1 VSPGDNGATTAGACV
16 VVCTRTRD
24 RRLVAYERL
33 GIEPKVV
40 NLDPSQDAVQ
50 VARALNVLRTHYTP
64 SQRAIFAAA
73 RANATQGDGRWKSQL
88 RHPEVVTMAEAAKEV
103 GLSRSAVARAKRL
116 AREAAPEVVNAVKAG
131 KLTLHAAGQMAG
143 GRARSGFRGTADNA
157 PRRLRAG
164 LQTDGQRPR

>member
-24 RRLVAYERL
+24 RRLAACERL

-40 NLDPSQDAVQ
+40 NLDPSQDAGQ
-50 VARALNVLRTHYTP
+50 VARALNVLRTHYSP
-64 SQRAIFAAA
+64 SQRGMFAAE
-73 RANATQGDGRWKSQL
+73 RANLPRGVRP
-88 RHPEVVTMAEAAKEV
+88 HPGIPGCGVAAKTAAAEAGV
-103 GLSRSAVARAKRL
+103 HRSQVELAKRIT
-116 AREAAPEVVNAVKAG
+116 RDAAPEVVQAVKAG